1 MKLYVIL
8 ILKYKLQRGYTMIF
22 GILALTLNNKILGII
37 AIISGISLSI
47 IWLLAGIVGGGEAMV
62 GGLMVIVI
70 TCLPDLTMGIISL
83 AKYKNK
89 ENMQTL
95 NQEAPKRDSLP
106 LTEKLLELNS
116 LKEKGLLTEEEYL
129 AAKSILLKN

>member
-1 MKLYVIL
+1 MKLYVII
-8 ILKYKLQRGYTMIF
+8 ILEYKLQRGYTMIF
-22 GILALTLNNKILGII
+22 GILALTLKNKILGII

-47 IWLLAGIVGGGEAMV
+47 IWLLAGIVGEAMF
-62 GGLMVIVI
+62 GGLILIVI

>member
-1 MKLYVIL
+1 MKLYVII

-22 GILALTLNNKILGII
+22 GILALTLKNKILGII

-47 IWLLAGIVGGGEAMV
+47 IWLLAGIVGEAMF
-62 GGLMVIVI
+62 GGLILIVI